1 MNEFFVCF
9 RQYSYIIY
17 LNIGVFITIERKD
30 EIEELLSC
38 IAAITI
44 LIECIF
50 CGCELQNKKN
60 LFVQNMNHTIIQK
73 HHQKL

>member
-30 EIEELLSC
+30 EIEENLEYIDIIRIVVVYSC
-38 IAAITI
+38 DYDID
-44 LIECIF
+44 
-50 CGCELQNKKN
+50 
-60 LFVQNMNHTIIQK
+60 
-73 HHQKL
+73 